1 MLCAGVCIGW
11 GLWQCA
17 SAGVSRPVRLC
28 GRRASTQWT
37 PLVEFA
43 TSLEGRTPGQRHNA
57 TLAAKRVH
65 GATLAPNAEWSF
77 NQTIGQWVRSEGYV
91 RAPVSYGGVLV
102 PAWGGGVCQTSTTL
116 YNAALLAGLEV
127 LERHPHTI
135 APSYIAP
142 GRDAAVAQGIA
153 DLKLRNPYPFPC
165 RIECFIRGDKLVCRI
180 SAGASAEQ
188 VRPHARACTLETEV
202 VSRAPAP
209 ARSRTSASS
218 PDARD
223 CACAC
228 GASALRTARRAA
240 NCATRRST
248 RRCPA
253 AKQHPHRV

>member
-1 MLCAGVCIGW
+1 
-11 GLWQCA
+11 
-17 SAGVSRPVRLC
+17 
-28 GRRASTQWT
+28 
-37 PLVEFA
+37 LVEFA

-65 GATLAPNAEWSF
+65 GATLAPNATWSF

-165 RIECFIRGDKLVCRI
+165 RIECFVRGDKLVCRI
-180 SAGASAEQ
+180 CVGASAEQ
-188 VRPHARACTLETEV
+188 VKPHARACTLETEV

-209 ARSRTSASS
+209 AVAGFRKQPGRAGLRVRLWRVCTANGETHRELCHETQYAAVAPRRKSI
-218 PDARD
+218 PIGGF
-223 CACAC
+223 
-228 GASALRTARRAA
+228 GA
-240 NCATRRST
+240 
-248 RRCPA
+248 
-253 AKQHPHRV
+253 

>member
-1 MLCAGVCIGW
+1 M
-11 GLWQCA
+11 
-17 SAGVSRPVRLC
+17 
-28 GRRASTQWT
+28 
-37 PLVEFA
+37 EFA
-43 TSLEGRTPGQRHNA
+43 TSLEGRTQGQRHNA
-57 TLAAKRVH
+57 TLAAKRIH
-65 GATLAPNAEWSF
+65 GAMLAPNTEWSF

-165 RIECFIRGDKLVCRI
+165 RIECFVRGDKLVCRV

-188 VRPHARACTLETEV
+188 VKPHARACTLETEV

-209 ARSRTSASS
+209 VVAGFRKQPGRAGLRVRLWRVCTANGETHRELCHETQYAPLPRGGKAS
-218 PDARD
+218 P
-223 CACAC
+223 
-228 GASALRTARRAA
+228 
-240 NCATRRST
+240 
-248 RRCPA
+248 
-253 AKQHPHRV
+253 

>member
-1 MLCAGVCIGW
+1 MLGLLAVCISGC
-11 GLWQCA
+11 QSPSAPAKA
-17 SAGVSRPVRLC
+17 SASG
-28 GRRASTQWT
+28 QWT

-57 TLAAKRVH
+57 TLAAKRIH

-180 SAGASAEQ
+180 SAGASAQQ
-188 VRPHARACTLETEV
+188 VRQHARACTLETEV

-209 ARSRTSASS
+209 VVADFRKQPGRA
-218 PDARD
+218 
-223 CACAC
+223 
-228 GASALRTARRAA
+228 GLRVRLWRVCTANGEARRELCHETQYAPLPRGETA
-240 NCATRRST
+240 S
-248 RRCPA
+248 P
-253 AKQHPHRV
+253 

>member
-1 MLCAGVCIGW
+1 VD
-11 GLWQCA
+11 
-17 SAGVSRPVRLC
+17 
-28 GRRASTQWT
+28 
-37 PLVEFA
+37 FA

-57 TLAAKRVH
+57 TLAAKRIH

-116 YNAALLAGLEV
+116 YNAALLSGLEV

-165 RIECFIRGDKLVCRI
+165 RIECFVRGDKLVCRI

-188 VRPHARACTLETEV
+188 VKPHARVCTLETEV

-209 ARSRTSASS
+209 VVAGFRKQPGRAGLRVRLWRVCTANGETHRELCHETQYAPLPRGGKAS
-218 PDARD
+218 P
-223 CACAC
+223 
-228 GASALRTARRAA
+228 
-240 NCATRRST
+240 
-248 RRCPA
+248 
-253 AKQHPHRV
+253 

>member
-1 MLCAGVCIGW
+1 LAGACGSVHQRVSVAERACE
-11 GLWQCA
+11 
-17 SAGVSRPVRLC
+17 GVRF
-28 GRRASTQWT
+28 GQWT

-57 TLAAKRVH
+57 TLAAKRIH
-65 GATLAPNAEWSF
+65 GATLAPDTEWSF

-153 DLKLRNPYPFPC
+153 DLKLRNPYRSRAVSSVSCAGTNSCVGFAWA
-165 RIECFIRGDKLVCRI
+165 RRQNRSNRTRALARWRRRW
-180 SAGASAEQ
+180 SA
-188 VRPHARACTLETEV
+188 VRPRP
-202 VSRAPAP
+202 SW
-209 ARSRTSASS
+209 RTSASS

-228 GASALRTARRAA
+228 GASAPSNGETHRELCHETQYAP
-240 NCATRRST
+240 
-248 RRCPA
+248 RCPA

>member
-1 MLCAGVCIGW
+1 VYWLGLVAVCISGC
-11 GLWQCA
+11 QSPSAPVKA
-17 SAGVSRPVRLC
+17 SASG
-28 GRRASTQWT
+28 QWT

-65 GATLAPNAEWSF
+65 GATLAPNATWSF

-165 RIECFIRGDKLVCRI
+165 RIECFVRGNKLVCRL
-180 SAGASAEQ
+180 SAGASPQQAW
-188 VRPHARACTLETEV
+188 RHARACTLETEV
-202 VSRAPAP
+202 ISRSPAP
-209 ARSRTSASS
+209 IVADFRKQPGRSGVRVRLWRVCTVNGAAQRELCHETQYAPLPRGEKTS
-218 PDARD
+218 P
-223 CACAC
+223 
-228 GASALRTARRAA
+228 
-240 NCATRRST
+240 
-248 RRCPA
+248 
-253 AKQHPHRV
+253 

>member
-1 MLCAGVCIGW
+1 
-11 GLWQCA
+11 
-17 SAGVSRPVRLC
+17 
-28 GRRASTQWT
+28 
-37 PLVEFA
+37 VEFA

-57 TLAAKRVH
+57 TLAAKRIH

-142 GRDAAVAQGIA
+142 GRDAAVAQSIA

-165 RIECFIRGDKLVCRI
+165 RIECFVRGDKLVCRV

-188 VRPHARACTLETEV
+188 VKPHARACTLETEV

-209 ARSRTSASS
+209 VVAGFRKQPGRAGLRVRLWRVCTANGETHRELCHETQYAPLPRGGKAS
-218 PDARD
+218 P
-223 CACAC
+223 
-228 GASALRTARRAA
+228 
-240 NCATRRST
+240 
-248 RRCPA
+248 
-253 AKQHPHRV
+253 

>member
-1 MLCAGVCIGW
+1 MYISGCQSPSAPVK
-11 GLWQCA
+11 A
-17 SAGVSRPVRLC
+17 SASG
-28 GRRASTQWT
+28 QWT

-65 GATLAPNAEWSF
+65 GATLAPNATWSF

-165 RIECFIRGDKLVCRI
+165 RIECFVRGDKLVCRI
-180 SAGASAEQ
+180 RAGASAEQ
-188 VRPHARACTLETEV
+188 VKQHARACTLETEV

-209 ARSRTSASS
+209 AVAGFRKQPGRA
-218 PDARD
+218 
-223 CACAC
+223 
-228 GASALRTARRAA
+228 GLRVRLWRVCTA
-240 NCATRRST
+240 NGETRRELCHETQYAPLPRGEKAS
-248 RRCPA
+248 P
-253 AKQHPHRV
+253 